1 MPSSWFEPTIP
12 AIKRLQ
18 TYALDRLAARI
29 CPMYSNSDYKQLVKK
44 YNKQIVIK
52 YELQTFIQETGM
64 LKYFVGFSQNCLLWE
79 NIKLG

>member
-1 MPSSWFEPTIP
+1 
-12 AIKRLQ
+12 
-18 TYALDRLAARI
+18 
-29 CPMYSNSDYKQLVKK
+29 MYSNSDYKQLVKK